1 MKPGTRRSRLKRRP
15 IELTVDFL
23 IDDVSA
29 ETEGEFVVLSRD
41 IENEVKG
48 KVYVA
53 VATVGGEGGWRI
65 FKVRKGLEG
74 VEGRKIVVCAGEEV
88 RKAFVGRVL
97 VQGVTPA
104 PLESVVLK
112 VSEQDYDL
120 VSEDHE
126 AFQRLNDEGTVFR
139 AGKTITVTD
148 LVQLEVALCEPVRQG
163 ILGEETEIILVTDHD
178 LQNGFVNGLG
188 TPFSTTS
195 QNDSSSDLDISQ
207 FLSLPSSD
215 DDFSNESTLAE
226 NSMLQP
232 PEDDPSTRGIPL
244 RIIVLGRPVD
254 KFSLD
259 PRPAESE
266 DDEFRVYAH
275 MRDIARLGIFSGDWV
290 LPSFPSD

>member
-1 MKPGTRRSRLKRRP
+1 MRPGTRRSRLKRRP
-15 IELTVDFL
+15 IELAVDFL
-23 IDDVSA
+23 VDDASS

-41 IENEVKG
+41 IENEVEG

-53 VATVGGEGGWRI
+53 LATVGGEGGWRI

-74 VEGRKIVVCAGEEV
+74 VEGRKIVVCAGEEI
-88 RKAFVGRVL
+88 RNALVGRVL

-112 VSEQDYDL
+112 VSELDYDL

-126 AFQRLNDEGTVFR
+126 AFQRLKDEGTVFR
-139 AGKTITVTD
+139 AGKAITVTD
-148 LVQLEVALCEPVRQG
+148 HVPLEVALCEPVRQG

-195 QNDSSSDLDISQ
+195 HNDSGSDLDISQ
-207 FLSLPSSD
+207 FLSLPSSE
-215 DDFSNESTLAE
+215 DDFGNESTLAE
-226 NSMLQP
+226 NSMLLP

-244 RIIVLGRPVD
+244 RIIVLERPVD

-290 LPSFPSD
+290 FPSFSSN